1 MSIFLGLLVAV
12 SFGSGDF
19 LGGTASRRVATLDV
33 LGVVQ
38 LCALAGAVVYALALG
53 GHATGDD
60 VLLGGVAGGF
70 NVVALGCLYAGLA
83 TGRMGIVAPVTAMIA
98 ACIPVGWGL
107 AQGEDLGTVS
117 LVGVALAIS
126 AAGLV
131 ARERSHAGEQGRARA
146 LGLALAAGVLFDTSL
161 VFYSETTHDSGAWPV
176 LAGRCSAAVLVV
188 VVVVAR
194 RRSLRFDPPERWMAM
209 GAGVLDVTATSL
221 LLIALREGLV
231 ALVAPVA
238 ALGPAF
244 TVMWAWLFL
253 REPIGRI
260 QLAGI
265 VVGIAGLVMIAAG

>member
-1 MSIFLGLLVAV
+1 MSIVLGLFVAV

-38 LCALAGAVVYALALG
+38 LCALAGAVAYAFALG
-53 GHATGDD
+53 GHATGRD
-60 VLLGGVAGGF
+60 VALGALAGGL

-83 TGRMGIVAPVTAMIA
+83 TGRMGIVAPITAIVA

-107 AQGEDLGTVS
+107 ARGEDLGAVS

-131 ARERSHAGEQGRARA
+131 AREREEQGEEKRGRA
-146 LGLALAAGVLFDTSL
+146 LALALVAGVLFGTSL
-161 VFYSETTHDSGAWPV
+161 VLYAETSHHSGAWPV
-176 LAGRCSAAVLVV
+176 LAGRCAAAGLVAVALVV
-188 VVVVAR
+188 R
-194 RRSLRFDPPERWMAM
+194 RGSLRFPPPERWMAV

-221 LLIALREGLV
+221 LLIAIREGLV

-253 REPIGRI
+253 REPIGRA
-260 QLAGI
+260 QLVGI
-265 VVGIAGLVMIAAG
+265 VVGFAGLAMIAAG

>member
-1 MSIFLGLLVAV
+1 MSVFLGLLVAV

-38 LCALAGAVVYALALG
+38 ICALAGAVVYALALG
-53 GHATGDD
+53 GHASGTDL
-60 VLLGGVAGGF
+60 LLGGIAGGF

-83 TGRMGIVAPVTAMIA
+83 TGRMGVVAPLTAMIA
-98 ACIPVGWGL
+98 ACIPVGWGI
-107 AQGEDLGTVS
+107 ANGEDLGAGA

-131 ARERSHAGEQGRARA
+131 ARERSHPGEQGRRKA
-146 LGLALAAGVLFDTSL
+146 LGLALVAGVLFGTSL
-161 VFYSETTHDSGAWPV
+161 VLYSETGHDSGAWPV
-176 LAGRCSAAVLVV
+176 LAGRTTAAVLI
-188 VVVVAR
+188 VALVFVR
-194 RRSLRFDPPERWMAM
+194 RRSLRFPPPERWMAM
-209 GAGVLDVTATSL
+209 TAGVLDVTATSL
-221 LLIALREGLV
+221 LLIAVRDGLV

-244 TVMWAWLFL
+244 TVMWAWLIL
-253 REPIGRI
+253 REPIGRM

-265 VVGIAGLVMIAAG
+265 VVGVVGLVMIAAG